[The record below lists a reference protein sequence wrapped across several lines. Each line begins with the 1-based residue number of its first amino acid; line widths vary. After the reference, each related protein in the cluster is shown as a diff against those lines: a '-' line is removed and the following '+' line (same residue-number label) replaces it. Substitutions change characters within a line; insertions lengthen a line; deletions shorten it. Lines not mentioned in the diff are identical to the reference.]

1 MKNFYKVLGIENFSS
16 IEVVKA
22 RFIFLTHAY
31 HPDKFPDLI
40 YKNEAQEEFI
50 KIKEAYDTLGNE
62 KRKNEYDFR
71 LREELSFVKNRSYS
85 DFSRPDY
92 KKYSTSGNG
101 EYRRDYYGNH
111 DSKEKR
117 EGSFGNNFFRI
128 FIAFGFLYFLIIAF
142 SNLAS
147 QSSALNTTTPTKS
160 KNSIIMPTATI
171 SILSE
176 KSNALLTA
184 GNFSNYFQEGD
195 ERSKNYL
202 DNSSDNFFDMVDII
216 DTTIHDV
223 KKWGNYLRIY
233 DLEIEEFNYPYAI
246 VSGYLENRGVVWL
259 KYYYKVYLFCN
270 GSQWKVYSIFIEKT

>member
-1 MKNFYKVLGIENFSS
+1 MKNFYQVLGIENFSS

-31 HPDKFPDLI
+31 HPDKFPDLN

-50 KIKEAYDTLGNE
+50 KIKEAFDNLGNE

-71 LREELSFVKNRSYS
+71 LREEISFIKNKSYS

-92 KKYSTSGNG
+92 KKYSTSENR
-101 EYRRDYYGNH
+101 EYRRDYNGNR
-111 DSKEKR
+111 DSKGKG
-117 EGSFGNNFFRI
+117 EGSFGNNLFRI
-128 FIAFGFLYFLIIAF
+128 SIAFCLLYFLIIVF

-147 QSSALNTTTPTKS
+147 QSESLNAITPTKS
-160 KNSIIMPTATI
+160 KISTIMPTATI
-171 SILSE
+171 SILRE

-184 GNFSNYFQEGD
+184 KNFSNYLQEGD

-202 DNSSDNFFDMVDII
+202 DNSSDNIFEMVDTI
-216 DTTIHDV
+216 DTTIHDI

-233 DLEIEEFNYPYAI
+233 DLGIEEFTYPYAI

-259 KYYYKVYLFCN
+259 KYYYKLYLFNN